1 MQNHAIIH
9 KCHCQ
14 ERRALSAPPPMS
26 NRVKLGNQK
35 MKNGDEG
42 DDEGGD
48 EGGEKGG
55 DECGDEGCNE
65 GGAED
70 VGEVVDEGGD
80 EGEV

>member
-14 ERRALSAPPPMS
+14 EQRALSAPPMS

-35 MKNGDEG
+35 MKN
-42 DDEGGD
+42 GD

>member
-14 ERRALSAPPPMS
+14 EQRALSAPPMS

>member
-14 ERRALSAPPPMS
+14 ERRALSPPPMS

-42 DDEGGD
+42 DDEGG
-48 EGGEKGG
+48 EKGG

-70 VGEVVDEGGD
+70 VGEIVDEGGD